1 MFIPIYNL
9 INELLFNL
17 LYYIIYLYNLNI
29 VIKVAILSK
38 LYQECMISIF
48 EQ

>member
-1 MFIPIYNL
+1 MFIRIYNL

-17 LYYIIYLYNLNI
+17 LYYNIYLYNLNI
-29 VIKVAILSK
+29 AIKTTILSK
-38 LYQECMISIF
+38 LYQECMISIL